1 METIIYRQYLLE
13 SSPVCSW
20 GAVGERL
27 ANFRNL
33 IEILGEKIGYQ
44 GGIKLLS
51 PLSTTF
57 LFFFF
62 STLENRPHFPPPWF
76 LPHYSDKVFGWSW
89 HEWNYEG
96 IAQKHPWIVWAQ
108 NLSQKNSVQ
117 NDGFLWWLYSIIIN
131 HLGPAGLAFC
141 LDLVCPQLRQ
151 RIRDTELRQ
160 LCVRGP
166 GSVPVW
172 AVTWGCAWRSSGERK
187 ALPFR

>member
-62 STLENRPHFPPPWF
+62 PFWRIDHISPRH
-76 LPHYSDKVFGWSW
+76 D
-89 HEWNYEG
+89 
-96 IAQKHPWIVWAQ
+96 
-108 NLSQKNSVQ
+108 
-117 NDGFLWWLYSIIIN
+117 
-131 HLGPAGLAFC
+131 FC
-141 LDLVCPQLRQ
+141 LIILIKFLVEVGMSEIIKVLHKS
-151 RIRDTELRQ
+151 ISELSELKIYLKKILFKIMVFYGDFILSSLTILDQ
-160 LCVRGP
+160 QVWP
-166 GSVPVW
+166 SVL
-172 AVTWGCAWRSSGERK
+172 TWCA
-187 ALPFR
+187 LN